1 MIRPQ
6 DSSMAIVWRFIT
18 GILLSTALLLAGI
31 IGNDQNNR
39 IKTLEERDRSIA
51 EKLSRIE
58 TKVDLI
64 ISQHD
69 VKFVP
74 KNR

>member
-1 MIRPQ
+1 
-6 DSSMAIVWRFIT
+6 MAIVWRFIT

-58 TKVDLI
+58 MKVDLI

>member
-1 MIRPQ
+1 
-6 DSSMAIVWRFIT
+6 MAIVWRFIT

-69 VKFVP
+69 VKLVP